1 MLSIEQRY
9 NICLMAETHPKWTQL
24 ELARWAYETFQ
35 LPKIPSQGTISRIL
49 AKKAT
54 YMNSKE
60 HEKDANRLRKPNNQ
74 LVRSILQE
82 WINQSLWNG
91 IPITSPIIQ
100 ETAHAVWQKIPARYR
115 EGNGSFSYKWISN
128 FLSKMDVNISVLDE
142 EMPKTPRV
150 WTFEER
156 SDLKEYFAKLPAKD
170 VFTLDETFLA
180 YNLPLDYA
188 QYETSS
194 IQRKIEVA
202 TVMLCANLEGTEKIK
217 PLVVGKYNNY
227 HSFRNYFPN
236 EPTDAASQSALG
248 EKMARMFDI
257 SYQSNT
263 KSWLTSNLFH
273 DWLVRWDK
281 RLVAYNR
288 KIWIVLDDSCSHR
301 IINLHLQ
308 NITLVYT
315 SATSK
320 FLPLNWG
327 VLDEFK
333 TRYRIQQYTALISL
347 QNKFE
352 EKTKQPYYISFEQSE
367 LTMSNAFKFI
377 KNAWDQIPLDT
388 IKANWRSSGI
398 IPPHL
403 IHFNENIS
411 MPFKKNEALEAE
423 LDVLCHK
430 YRCVKQWDCDM
441 LLDLNMEN
449 KSANFLSMEELVE
462 SSIVEDM
469 EPVEETNTNTNTNAN
484 TSQTDNYKTADSD
497 DDGLPELPGE
507 EELDVRNILGN
518 NRLNRSNSTADFNF
532 SQFTD
537 NISKTNIGNQGSAKE
552 PMDNNSLTN
561 PDMLDNGIDQNIQK
575 LLNEPY
581 LQDIQNNYFNVSNL
595 IDRPNLFLP
604 QSVSALP
611 DMGMNISSND
621 YLNNMF
627 GNTIPSNATT
637 PNKISTVPVPPNSN
651 NSTHNAF
658 SQSPIDSIGSVINS
672 VPDVSALGNNV
683 IPMGNTGLTGFGVT
697 DLNNILQPG
706 SSSAIDSPLKD
717 VQSPVTSSGLS
728 PLPMR
733 NTTVNSR
740 ETNIEVARALYTV
753 IMHSNGGS
761 LNMSKTSQSELRG
774 IYRSL
779 LKQIRR
785 SKGTAN
791 KVKKPTPN
799 NENTLDNILNQS
811 NQNINLG
818 NSNSFI

>member
-1 MLSIEQRY
+1 
-9 NICLMAETHPKWTQL
+9 MAETHPKWTQL

-100 ETAHAVWQKIPARYR
+100 ETAHAVWQKIPGKYR

-128 FLSKMDVNISVLDE
+128 FLAKMDVNISVLDE

-156 SDLKEYFAKLPAKD
+156 SYLKEYFAKLPAKD

-194 IQRKIEVA
+194 IQRNIEVA

-227 HSFRNYFPN
+227 RSFRNYFPN
-236 EPTDAASQSALG
+236 EPTDAVSQSALG
-248 EKMARMFDI
+248 EKMARKFDI

-308 NITLVYT
+308 NITLIYT

-333 TRYRIQQYTALISL
+333 TRYRIQQYNALIEL

-377 KNAWDQIPLDT
+377 KNAWDEIPLDT
-388 IKANWRSSGI
+388 IKANWKSSGI
-398 IPPHL
+398 IPSHL
-403 IHFNENIS
+403 IHFNENVS
-411 MPFKKNEALEAE
+411 MAFKKNEVLEAQ
-423 LDVLCHK
+423 LDDLCHK
-430 YRCVKQWDCDM
+430 YRCVKQWECDM

-462 SSIVEDM
+462 SSIVENM
-469 EPVEETNTNTNTNAN
+469 EPCEDAAATNTAKI
-484 TSQTDNYKTADSD
+484 DNYKTVESD

-507 EELDVRNILGN
+507 DEIDGRNMINN
-518 NRLNRSNSTADFNF
+518 NRLNRSNSTTDFNF

-537 NISKTNIGNQGSAKE
+537 NISKSNTAN
-552 PMDNNSLTN
+552 PNNSKEIIENNMLTN
-561 PDMLDNGIDQNIQK
+561 QNMLDSGIDQNIQK

-595 IDRPNLFLP
+595 IDRPNLFMP
-604 QSVSALP
+604 QSVQPLP
-611 DMGMNISSND
+611 DMGINLSSND

-627 GNTIPSNATT
+627 GNTIPSSTT
-637 PNKISTVPVPPNSN
+637 SPNTNSTVPMDASHTNSN
-651 NSTHNAF
+651 HTAF
-658 SQSPIDSIGSVINS
+658 GQSPLDSIGSVINS
-672 VPDVSALGNNV
+672 GTEVSGLGNNV
-683 IPMGNTGLTGFGVT
+683 IPMGNTGLPGFGVP
-697 DLNNILQPG
+697 DLNNMLHSNTG
-706 SSSAIDSPLKD
+706 STIDNALKD
-717 VQSPVTSSGLS
+717 VQSPATSNGLS
-728 PLPMR
+728 PPPLR
-733 NTTVNSR
+733 NNHIISR

-753 IMHSNGGS
+753 IMHSNGDG

-785 SKGTAN
+785 SKGTPN
-791 KVKKPTPN
+791 KIKKPSPN
-799 NENTLDNILNQS
+799 NDNTLDNILNQS

-818 NSNSFI
+818 NSGNFI